1 MHVRK
6 KVAPAGNECYNV
18 FFLIDFTFD
27 SYVFRGGRKKI
38 LSYLSAQS
46 AGDRLWRCDV
56 RHAVLLR

>member
-27 SYVFRGGRKKI
+27 SYVFRGGRKKNSE
-38 LSYLSAQS
+38 LFVSAE
-46 AGDRLWRCDV
+46 RWRPTLEV
-56 RHAVLLR
+56 